1 MHPKQIFVCGILLLC
16 PAFVMYQVGSI
27 KWDRASRLDAEPELV
42 KLQQLAD
49 GDVSNQNLFLVS
61 DFRVGDHCYSSDSEG
76 ETTLKYCS
84 VPLYASGHEED
95 SGENILAFV
104 SVQEATNANQLYH
117 QLSARPLLVQKWDER
132 GNAHKLANVYPN
144 IQWDKVTYVSA
155 GDELPTFLSAGMYW
169 AGVLAC
175 LIGALASIYYTAVI
189 HLDVF
194 GRRKHSQSLHY
205 ETGELSEQ
213 KLKKSDVNMLEPST
227 QFYLAQ
233 GFESLG
239 YMQSDFSGTKMRHA
253 LFLSP
258 DGCRLLSLALQKKH
272 ATPTM
277 IGIASNGTCISIG
290 RADNEGTI
298 DGAADGVPLMM
309 NVFPGLTNE
318 QVITGFQTLT
328 TLLPE
333 GNDLVQIDP
342 TCAKNLIRY
351 QTLLMAWWFL
361 INGRGHETPD
371 PVPDREDLFRCE
383 DGITK
388 FCWNARSDK

>member
-1 MHPKQIFVCGILLLC
+1 
-16 PAFVMYQVGSI
+16 
-27 KWDRASRLDAEPELV
+27 
-42 KLQQLAD
+42 
-49 GDVSNQNLFLVS
+49 
-61 DFRVGDHCYSSDSEG
+61 
-76 ETTLKYCS
+76 
-84 VPLYASGHEED
+84 
-95 SGENILAFV
+95 
-104 SVQEATNANQLYH
+104 
-117 QLSARPLLVQKWDER
+117 
-132 GNAHKLANVYPN
+132 
-144 IQWDKVTYVSA
+144 
-155 GDELPTFLSAGMYW
+155 
-169 AGVLAC
+169 
-175 LIGALASIYYTAVI
+175 
-189 HLDVF
+189 
-194 GRRKHSQSLHY
+194 
-205 ETGELSEQ
+205 
-213 KLKKSDVNMLEPST
+213 MLEPST

-361 INGRGHETPD
+361 INGRVHETPD

-388 FCWNARSDK
+388 FCWNARSTGSNQDRVSHSVGG